1 MAAIPKYAARLCG
14 PHTRYWR
21 RATRTHPIVHP
32 APIRKTASAHESSG
46 PRPPARDGWPI
57 GRKAGQPPI
66 GVSGGLTF
74 VGVRRRQSPLTK
86 SLLTQIVEIID
97 AKY

>member
-1 MAAIPKYAARLCG
+1 M
-14 PHTRYWR
+14 
-21 RATRTHPIVHP
+21 VHS
-32 APIRKTASAHESSG
+32 APIRETASAHEFFG

-66 GVSGGLTF
+66 GISGGLTF
-74 VGVRRRQSPLTK
+74 VGVRERQLPRKT
-86 SLLTQIVEIID
+86 SLLTPIVEIID